1 MSALPSPAAQAPS
14 LRIDYA
20 AAPLERLLAADDI
33 LAVFGFGAAAPVHYD
48 PRYLR
53 VMLEPF
59 GAAPFEVWRGQ
70 APVARGLD
78 DGVAWAEDGALQF
91 GAIEIDEPAGDA
103 DRTPGD
109 IGTGQSSGDIG
120 AAAETAYRRLIAFTS
135 ARGYPHLLR
144 VWNYFDAITQGDGDD
159 ERYRRFCL
167 GRGNG
172 LRASAD
178 DLDPTAL
185 PAATA
190 IGRVDGG
197 RRLQLYW
204 LAARTPGT
212 PLENPRQLSAYRY
225 PRQYGPQPPSFARAM
240 LPPARAAM
248 PLLLSG
254 TAAIVGHE
262 SRHADSLAT
271 QLDETLANI
280 DCLLAVARAQ
290 RPSLPARLGP
300 HSRLKVYVR
309 EREQLAQVAA
319 LLDARLGP
327 DVPRI
332 VLHAQVCRRELRIE
346 IDGVHDL

>member
-1 MSALPSPAAQAPS
+1 MSAAPS
-14 LRIDYA
+14 LQRQPRLAIDYVSGNLDA
-20 AAPLERLLAADDI
+20 LLADDT
-33 LAVFGFGAAAPVHYD
+33 LAVFGFGAAAPAHAD

-53 VMLEPF
+53 IALEPH
-59 GAAPFEVWRGQ
+59 GPAPFERWRSD
-70 APVARGLD
+70 APVARGCD
-78 DGVAWAEDGALQF
+78 DGINWAEDGALQF
-91 GAIEIDEPAGDA
+91 GAIEIDEAEWFDDA
-103 DRTPGD
+103 DAAA
-109 IGTGQSSGDIG
+109 TGGGPGDIG
-120 AAAETAYRRLIAFTS
+120 AAAEAAYTKLIAFTR

-144 VWNYFDAITQGDGDD
+144 VWNYFDAITAGHGDE

-172 LRASAD
+172 LRASARD
-178 DLDPTAL
+178 IDPASL

-190 IGRVDGG
+190 IGRLDGG

-204 LAARTPGT
+204 LASRTPGT

-240 LPPARAAM
+240 LPPPGSAM

-262 SRHADSLAT
+262 SLHAESVAT
-271 QLDETLANI
+271 QLDVTMANI
-280 DCLLAVARAQ
+280 DCLLAAAHARQ
-290 RPSLPARLGP
+290 PSLPAQLGP
-300 HSRLKVYVR
+300 RSRLKVYVR
-309 EREQLAQVAA
+309 EREEMPVVAA

-346 IDGVHDL
+346 IDGVHA

>member
-1 MSALPSPAAQAPS
+1 MSALLNPTAQRPS

-20 AAPLERLLAADDI
+20 STPLDRLLAVDDT
-33 LAVFGFGAAAPVHYD
+33 LAVFGFGAAAPAHDD

-53 VMLEPF
+53 VMLEPL
-59 GAAPFEVWRGQ
+59 GAAPYEVWRTH
-70 APVARGLD
+70 APVERGRD
-78 DGVAWAEDGALQF
+78 EGIAWAEDGALQF
-91 GAIEIDEPAGDA
+91 AAIEIEEPAADPRAGAGSA
-103 DRTPGD
+103 DRLAGD
-109 IGTGQSSGDIG
+109 VG
-120 AAAETAYRRLIAFTS
+120 AAAEAAYRKLIAFTK

-144 VWNYFDAITQGDGDD
+144 VWNYFDAITAGEGDD
-159 ERYRRFCL
+159 ERYRQFCL

-172 LRASAD
+172 LRASVD

-204 LAARTPGT
+204 LASRTPGT

-225 PRQYGPQPPSFARAM
+225 PRRYGPQSPSFARAM
-240 LPPARAAM
+240 LPPPGSAM

-262 SRHADSLAT
+262 SLHAESVAT

-280 DCLLAVARAQ
+280 DCLLAAAHARQ
-290 RPSLPARLGP
+290 PSLPTHLGP
-300 HSRLKVYVR
+300 RSRLKVYVR
-309 EREQLAQVAA
+309 DREQMAAVAA
-319 LLDARLGP
+319 LLDARLGA

-346 IDGVHDL
+346 IDGSHA